1 MGTEGFAAPEQ
12 YEGKVNASSDLYAF
26 GKTLQ
31 ALVGR
36 NWLPVLWKVPGLA
49 LFLYKCI
56 QPQEKRRLKSAAQ
69 ARKMLSGIGKRKGH
83 ARKNIVVAVG
93 TTGVLLAAGVLLA
106 GTERQVTFE
115 SALAEVT
122 KGYYEIEENKSSSLS
137 KEFVAEADK
146 KSTDKEA
153 DKFLLKKCE
162 QAESALQKL
171 QKEYTKDEEQRKLL
185 LLLAVN
191 AELQKEWERAAVYY
205 EQLLLYAPEF
215 AEGYGKYGLFLLR
228 RGQKNSSRRLYVLY
242 RSSKADGTDC
252 KSVEIWEK
260 QMESETGEG
269 K

>member
-1 MGTEGFAAPEQ
+1 M
-12 YEGKVNASSDLYAF
+12 
-26 GKTLQ
+26 
-31 ALVGR
+31 
-36 NWLPVLWKVPGLA
+36 
-49 LFLYKCI
+49 FLYKCI
-56 QPQEKRRLKSAAQ
+56 QPQGKRRFEKCGAGKKNALRYRKKKRACQKECSGGELVLQGFCWLQGYFLRDQSSRSA
-69 ARKMLSGIGKRKGH
+69 
-83 ARKNIVVAVG
+83 
-93 TTGVLLAAGVLLA
+93 
-106 GTERQVTFE
+106 FE

-122 KGYYEIEENKSSSLS
+122 KGYYEIEENESSSLS
-137 KEFVAEADK
+137 KEFAAEADK

-171 QKEYTKDEEQRKLL
+171 QKKYTKDEEQRKLL

>member
-1 MGTEGFAAPEQ
+1 MSKKFA
-12 YEGKVNASSDLYAF
+12 
-26 GKTLQ
+26 
-31 ALVGR
+31 
-36 NWLPVLWKVPGLA
+36 
-49 LFLYKCI
+49 
-56 QPQEKRRLKSAAQ
+56 
-69 ARKMLSGIGKRKGH
+69 
-83 ARKNIVVAVG
+83 
-93 TTGVLLAAGVLLA
+93 
-106 GTERQVTFE
+106 
-115 SALAEVT
+115 
-122 KGYYEIEENKSSSLS
+122 
-137 KEFVAEADK
+137 AEADK
-146 KSTDKEA
+146 KSTDKEV

-162 QAESALQKL
+162 HAESALQKL
-171 QKEYTKDEEQRKLL
+171 QKEYTKDEEQRKML

-242 RSSKADGTDC
+242 RSGKADGTDC

>member
-1 MGTEGFAAPEQ
+1 MSKKFA
-12 YEGKVNASSDLYAF
+12 
-26 GKTLQ
+26 
-31 ALVGR
+31 
-36 NWLPVLWKVPGLA
+36 
-49 LFLYKCI
+49 
-56 QPQEKRRLKSAAQ
+56 
-69 ARKMLSGIGKRKGH
+69 
-83 ARKNIVVAVG
+83 
-93 TTGVLLAAGVLLA
+93 
-106 GTERQVTFE
+106 
-115 SALAEVT
+115 
-122 KGYYEIEENKSSSLS
+122 
-137 KEFVAEADK
+137 AEADK
-146 KSTDKEA
+146 KSTDK
-153 DKFLLKKCE
+153 KQINFFLKNASMQTCFAKTAKRIYE
-162 QAESALQKL
+162 
-171 QKEYTKDEEQRKLL
+171 DEEQRKLL

>member
-1 MGTEGFAAPEQ
+1 M
-12 YEGKVNASSDLYAF
+12 
-26 GKTLQ
+26 
-31 ALVGR
+31 
-36 NWLPVLWKVPGLA
+36 
-49 LFLYKCI
+49 
-56 QPQEKRRLKSAAQ
+56 
-69 ARKMLSGIGKRKGH
+69 
-83 ARKNIVVAVG
+83 
-93 TTGVLLAAGVLLA
+93 LAAGVFLA
-106 GTERQVTFE
+106 GSEQQATFE

-122 KGYYEIEENKSSSLS
+122 KGYYEIEENESSSLS
-137 KEFVAEADK
+137 KKFAAEADK

-162 QAESALQKL
+162 HAESALQKL

>member
-1 MGTEGFAAPEQ
+1 
-12 YEGKVNASSDLYAF
+12 
-26 GKTLQ
+26 
-31 ALVGR
+31 
-36 NWLPVLWKVPGLA
+36 
-49 LFLYKCI
+49 
-56 QPQEKRRLKSAAQ
+56 
-69 ARKMLSGIGKRKGH
+69 
-83 ARKNIVVAVG
+83 
-93 TTGVLLAAGVLLA
+93 
-106 GTERQVTFE
+106 
-115 SALAEVT
+115 
-122 KGYYEIEENKSSSLS
+122 LS
-137 KEFVAEADK
+137 KEFAAEADK
-146 KSTDKEA
+146 KSTGKEA

-242 RSSKADGTDC
+242 RSSKADGTNC